1 MMGSTL
7 PMAVVKSR
15 ADQMASEVLQSALVA
30 QHIHSKDGT
39 EKSRRR
45 RTQSFGG
52 FLSNDNLG
60 DGNGGGGG
68 GASGLP
74 FQLLMPPSE
83 FSGTLSGGSYSTVPG
98 TGGGGSG
105 SPVRT
110 CSSVDDTLNV
120 GEGGGGGAN
129 TGVTSASSY
138 IRLFPYLNRSASID
152 QPQQSQALRR
162 SGGQSCPS
170 VDVRCDIVEYL

>member
-1 MMGSTL
+1 
-7 PMAVVKSR
+7 
-15 ADQMASEVLQSALVA
+15 
-30 QHIHSKDGT
+30 
-39 EKSRRR
+39 
-45 RTQSFGG
+45 
-52 FLSNDNLG
+52 
-60 DGNGGGGG
+60 
-68 GASGLP
+68 
-74 FQLLMPPSE
+74 MPPSE